1 MRRFQNFNTI
11 LLFIPME
18 FIKMGI
24 ETGSDAAAAAAACGT
39 ATLLQLSFVPFDD
52 FSDVSVHIP
61 LLCVTE

>member
-24 ETGSDAAAAAAACGT
+24 ETGTDAATAAACGT
-39 ATLLQLSFVPFDD
+39 ATLLHRSFVPFDD